1 MFNFPSISGNFFNQP
16 FNYSHKNQVYIPY
29 LEEKTEKKPLTQ
41 MKYFRDR
48 TQIFYVESILSICF
62 YEIFPSAEIGGFKIC
77 TSCSKYGV
85 WWFCAALFPLFL
97 WHCLLFSVVTLC
109 ISFQK
114 MQSWDKRAWKKM
126 CGPDPHLTLWE
137 RVIKSG
143 PDKLILDWTVTVD
156 CIHNLLLSYT
166 SSQNSMASNNLH

>member
-1 MFNFPSISGNFFNQP
+1 MFNFPSISENFFNQP

-41 MKYFRDR
+41 MKYFRGR

-85 WWFCAALFPLFL
+85 WWFCAALFSLFL
-97 WHCLLFSVVTLC
+97 WHCLLFSVVTCRRCKAETKELE
-109 ISFQK
+109 
-114 MQSWDKRAWKKM
+114 KK
-126 CGPDPHLTLWE
+126 CVDLTLIWHFG
-137 RVIKSG
+137 RGS
-143 PDKLILDWTVTVD
+143 
-156 CIHNLLLSYT
+156 
-166 SSQNSMASNNLH
+166 